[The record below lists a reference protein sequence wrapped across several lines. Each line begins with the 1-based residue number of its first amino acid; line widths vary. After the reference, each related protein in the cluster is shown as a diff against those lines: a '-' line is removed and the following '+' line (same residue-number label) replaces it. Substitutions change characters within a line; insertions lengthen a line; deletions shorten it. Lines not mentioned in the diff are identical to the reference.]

1 MSQKS
6 PVIVTGGMFL
16 AMIAAMTSFVSFPA
30 LLPMFQAEW
39 GLSASTAGWISG
51 IFFAGYVATVPI
63 LSAMTDRI
71 DPRRIFLFGM
81 ALTALAT
88 LGFGLMATDA
98 VSASFWRL
106 IQGIGFASCY
116 MPGLKAVSDAVP
128 DGVRDRSAAF
138 YTGTFTVGVAFSYL
152 MTGQLVQWFDW
163 QTAFALLA
171 LGPLLGALLAMLVLP
186 SQAIARIES
195 APLSF
200 DVRRVISNKK
210 VLSYMVAYGIHNAES
225 STMRAWT
232 VAFLAFAHA
241 SIASQAGKAPPVDPT
256 VLAGLV
262 SLVGLPA
269 ILITNEV
276 ARRYGRQ
283 YTIMAIMIASSLLGV
298 ALAGAA
304 AGPFIVTICL
314 FAAYG
319 VLVPADSGSINAG
332 LLEVSDPALRGS
344 VLGLHAVVGFGGAF
358 LGPIL
363 FGLALDL
370 GGGGADPGAWI
381 LAFACFVVL
390 ACSGAYFL
398 RLTA

>member
-30 LLPMFQAEW
+30 LLPTFQAEW
-39 GLSASTAGWISG
+39 DLSASTAGWISG

-88 LGFGLMATDA
+88 LGFGFMATDA

-152 MTGQLVQWFDW
+152 LTGQLAQWFDW
-163 QTAFALLA
+163 RTAFAFLA

-186 SQAIARIES
+186 SQATASSKR
-195 APLSF
+195 APVSF
-200 DVRRVISNKK
+200 NVRQVISNKK
-210 VLSYMVAYGIHNAES
+210 ALSYMVAYGIHNAES
-225 STMRAWT
+225 SIMRAWT
-232 VAFLAFAHA
+232 IAFLVFAQA
-241 SIASQAGKAPPVDPT
+241 SIASRTGEAPAGDPT
-256 VLAGLV
+256 VIAGLV
-262 SLVGLPA
+262 SLGGLPA
-269 ILITNEV
+269 ILIANEV
-276 ARRYGRQ
+276 ARRFGRQ
-283 YTIMAIMIASSLLGV
+283 YTIIAIMIASSLMGV

-304 AGPFIVTICL
+304 AGPFIVIICL
-314 FAAYG
+314 FAVYG

-332 LLEVSDPALRGS
+332 LLEVSDPSLRGGI
-344 VLGLHAVVGFGGAF
+344 LGLHAVIGFGGAF

-363 FGLALDL
+363 FGLVLDF
-370 GGGGADPGAWI
+370 GGGATNFDAWI
-381 LAFACFVVL
+381 VAFSCVAALA
-390 ACSGAYFL
+390 GAGSL
-398 RLTA
+398 LLWRTA